1 MTPGAVIFTHDK
13 ERLAR
18 FYQALTG
25 WEVTVQDDVI
35 SVLASEHAELVL
47 HAIPAEYVGN
57 LPTESPAP
65 AREDAYIKPYFPV
78 DSLQRARE
86 RAAAHGGRLQPAE
99 REWVGR
105 GFRASEG
112 VDPDGNVIQCREAMP

>member
-13 ERLAR
+13 ERLTR

-25 WEVTVQDDVI
+25 WEMTTRDDI
-35 SVLASEHAELVL
+35 IAVLTSDHAELVL
-47 HAIPAEYVGN
+47 HAIPAQHDADP
-57 LPTESPAP
+57 PTESPAP
-65 AREDAYIKPYFPV
+65 AREDSYLKLFFPV
-78 DSLQRARE
+78 DSLERARE